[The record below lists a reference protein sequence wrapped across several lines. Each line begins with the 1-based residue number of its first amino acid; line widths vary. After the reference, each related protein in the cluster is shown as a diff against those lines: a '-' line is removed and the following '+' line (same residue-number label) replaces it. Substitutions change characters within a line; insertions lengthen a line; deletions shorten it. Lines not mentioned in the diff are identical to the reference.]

1 MKKIYLYIKYYFLTF
16 LNIIKIKGKLK
27 NYPDWGKLLRSKFE
41 KKEFKDK
48 KKILIAT
55 STGGHKIALTTEMI
69 FGFSLDLKGADV
81 EFLLCDQSLSAC
93 SQCTH
98 AQYESE
104 DEFNIIKAKKNCSSC
119 WSIGNAYMKRSKFK
133 INKFSDFIEQKDF
146 DRIDK
151 ILDETEISK
160 IKNFKIDNISVG
172 EHAYSGVLR
181 YFARGQIPNTINSKK
196 IYVEYFKSALITYFM
211 SVKLFSKKKYDK
223 ILLNHGIYTPQG
235 IICDVANKFNVK
247 VVTWYTSYRKKTV
260 TLSHKG
266 TYHKTLLNDE
276 YTDWENIKLD
286 KNKLLKLDQYLSS
299 RRHGGNDWIYFQGK
313 NQNFDI
319 ENYLKENKINTKR
332 KIVSIFTNVI
342 WDAQLYYEQ
351 NIFNDIIEW
360 CNETINFL
368 KDKDVTV
375 LLRIHPAE
383 LSGSLPSNQ
392 KIYNE
397 IMNRFQKLPT
407 NINIIQPDNT
417 LNSYSIID
425 KSSLCI
431 VYASTIA
438 NEIAAMGKPL
448 IIGGEAYIKNKGITY
463 DPKSKKEYFQ
473 FIDELLK
480 KPEIDETIKIRAKKY
495 AYYFYFQ
502 RMIPIDLIDITEG
515 KISDFM
521 IDFKKV
527 KKMIKGDYFDK
538 GLDIICDGILN
549 GKEFIYIDEK

>member
-1 MKKIYLYIKYYFLTF
+1 M
-16 LNIIKIKGKLK
+16 
-27 NYPDWGKLLRSKFE
+27 D
-41 KKEFKDK
+41 
-48 KKILIAT
+48 IL
-55 STGGHKIALTTEMI
+55 
-69 FGFSLDLKGADV
+69 
-81 EFLLCDQSLSAC
+81 
-93 SQCTH
+93 
-98 AQYESE
+98 
-104 DEFNIIKAKKNCSSC
+104 
-119 WSIGNAYMKRSKFK
+119 
-133 INKFSDFIEQKDF
+133 
-146 DRIDK
+146 
-151 ILDETEISK
+151 
-160 IKNFKIDNISVG
+160 
-172 EHAYSGVLR
+172 
-181 YFARGQIPNTINSKK
+181 
-196 IYVEYFKSALITYFM
+196 
-211 SVKLFSKKKYDK
+211 
-223 ILLNHGIYTPQG
+223 
-235 IICDVANKFNVK
+235 
-247 VVTWYTSYRKKTV
+247 
-260 TLSHKG
+260 
-266 TYHKTLLNDE
+266 
-276 YTDWENIKLD
+276 
-286 KNKLLKLDQYLSS
+286 
-299 RRHGGNDWIYFQGK
+299 QGK

-332 KIVSIFTNVI
+332 KIISIFTNVI

-495 AYYFYFQ
+495 AYYFYFSKN
-502 RMIPIDLIDITEG
+502 DTD
-515 KISDFM
+515 
-521 IDFKKV
+521 
-527 KKMIKGDYFDK
+527 
-538 GLDIICDGILN
+538 
-549 GKEFIYIDEK
+549 